1 MTINKVKLSIK
12 TLILMT
18 LRLTILSKMTLSTTI
33 KNVTPSQGGIRLRVI
48 YAVSITPR
56 DII

>member
-1 MTINKVKLSIK
+1 
-12 TLILMT
+12 MT

-33 KNVTPSQGGIRLRVI
+33 KNVTAIMGGIRLRVI